1 MKEYS
6 KSMAKILAVAALS
19 ALLGCSTTAI
29 GADVPS
35 AGAPSA
41 PTDIKPARTRDDVIK
56 DWQTT
61 ALDAA
66 RLTPPTV
73 LADEKQ
79 RAEAAPKAIPLA
91 YHQIQLIDE
100 LLSTRLVDAE
110 QADSLKMHGHALLYL
125 LGDAPTVAKVKED
138 LASTD
143 SDKQIRGQS
152 LELFS
157 RWIAAASDR
166 DAATKVA
173 DDLEKLDRAHAD
185 NTALSRLTLSFAREA
200 PSLEMNERLLGML
213 GSVKTDEFAKRIAA
227 QIAAQKK
234 QQEEAEAVQRE
245 SLNKPYVIQGKTV
258 QGSDFSTDSL
268 KGKVVLV
275 DFWATWCG
283 PCKAGL
289 PHVKE
294 IYGKYHEQ
302 GLEIVGISNDYAAKD
317 LLEFAPKNGMPW
329 TQLFDPAAAA
339 EHRWNPI
346 SERNGVEGFPCF
358 FLIDKKGV
366 LRSVT
371 ARADMDTLI
380 PKLLAE

>member
-1 MKEYS
+1 MNLNGRS
-6 KSMAKILAVAALS
+6 KTVAAILAGAAIS
-19 ALLGCSTTAI
+19 AVLAYSTTTI
-29 GADVPS
+29 GADVPP
-35 AGAPSA
+35 GATAA
-41 PTDIKPARTRDDVIK
+41 PTDVKPARTRDDVIK
-56 DWQTT
+56 DWQAT

-66 RLTPPTV
+66 RLTPPSV

-91 YHQIQLIDE
+91 YRQIQLIDE
-100 LLSTRLVDAE
+100 LVSTRLVSAE
-110 QADSLKMHGHALLYL
+110 QADSLKMHGYGLLYL
-125 LGDAPTVAKVKED
+125 LGDAPTVAKAKED

-152 LELFS
+152 LQFYA
-157 RWIAAASDR
+157 RWIVAAPDK

-173 DDLEKLDRAHAD
+173 DDLEKFNRAHPD
-185 NTALSRLTLSFAREA
+185 NTALSHLTLSLAQEA
-200 PSLEMNERLLGML
+200 GTLEMNERLLGML
-213 GSVKTDEFAKRIAA
+213 STIKTDEFAKRISA

-234 QQEEAEAVQRE
+234 QQEEADAVQRE

-268 KGKVVLV
+268 KGKVVLI

-294 IYGKYHEQ
+294 IYGKYHDQ

-317 LLEFAPKNGMPW
+317 LLEFTPKNGMPW

-346 SERNGVEGFPCF
+346 SEKNGVEGIPCF
-358 FLIDKKGV
+358 FLIDKKGI

-371 ARADMDTLI
+371 REPTWTR
-380 PKLLAE
+380 